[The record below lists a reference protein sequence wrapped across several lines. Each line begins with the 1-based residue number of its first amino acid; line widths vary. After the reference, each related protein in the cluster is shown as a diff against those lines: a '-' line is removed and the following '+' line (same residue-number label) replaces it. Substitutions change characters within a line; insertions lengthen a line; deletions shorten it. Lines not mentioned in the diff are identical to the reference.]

1 MFFLK
6 NIHFFQLSFAT
17 FEQPYLFDSV
27 ATQLHAR
34 GKKNV
39 LLGVART
46 SNTQVAAMLRE
57 KSFFQKHNKSLVGDK
72 FTEDMT
78 EIIQARKQSI

>member
-39 LLGVART
+39 LLGVARA

-57 KSFFQKHNKSLVGDK
+57 KNLSFRS
-72 FTEDMT
+72 MT
-78 EIIQARKQSI
+78 NPYLETNLPKI

>member
-46 SNTQVAAMLRE
+46 STHKWQ
-57 KSFFQKHNKSLVGDK
+57 QC
-72 FTEDMT
+72 
-78 EIIQARKQSI
+78 

>member
-1 MFFLK
+1 M
-6 NIHFFQLSFAT
+6 
-17 FEQPYLFDSV
+17 
-27 ATQLHAR
+27 R
-34 GKKNV
+34 GKNV

-57 KSFFQKHNKSLVGDK
+57 KSFFQKHNKSLFGDK

>member
-46 SNTQVAAMLRE
+46 SNTQVAAMLTE
-57 KSFFQKHNKSLVGDK
+57 KNLSFRS
-72 FTEDMT
+72 MT
-78 EIIQARKQSI
+78 NPYLETNLPKI

>member
-1 MFFLK
+1 M
-6 NIHFFQLSFAT
+6 
-17 FEQPYLFDSV
+17 
-27 ATQLHAR
+27 R
-34 GKKNV
+34 GKNV

-57 KSFFQKHNKSLVGDK
+57 KSFFQKHNKSLFGDK

-78 EIIQARKQSI
+78 EIIQARKQSIYAIIEVNRPINRQLFQKGRSYQNKVGGG

>member
-57 KSFFQKHNKSLVGDK
+57 KNLSFRSRTNPYLETNLPK
-72 FTEDMT
+72 
-78 EIIQARKQSI
+78 I

>member
-46 SNTQVAAMLRE
+46 SNTQVAAMLTE
-57 KSFFQKHNKSLVGDK
+57 KNLSF
-72 FTEDMT
+72 
-78 EIIQARKQSI
+78 RSITNPYLETNLLKI